1 MDTMENKMK
10 IVFLDCDTL
19 GYDISLEEFKKF
31 GEVIVYGFSSYEET
45 IARLQGAEIVV
56 TNKTVIDKNIIDNS
70 DLKLICVA
78 ATGMNNIDLEYAKKK
93 NIQVKNVKGY
103 STHSVTQL
111 TFSFVLNFVQ
121 EFEYYTK
128 YTNEREWEK
137 SKIFVNLDKPFYE
150 LKDKNWGII
159 GLGEIGNNVA
169 KIATAFGSKVS
180 YFSTSGNNNCS
191 DYERIGLEEIL
202 KKSDIITIHAP
213 LTEFTKNLIGRKELE
228 MLKNK
233 AILVN
238 VGRGGIV
245 NENDLAEVLDE
256 KEIYVGL
263 DVVEVE
269 PIASNNPL
277 NFIKNKYRLKMTP
290 HIGWASIE
298 ARNELTKGIINNIKT
313 FVL

>member
-1 MDTMENKMK
+1 MENKMK

-19 GYDISLEEFKKF
+19 GYDISLDEFNKF
-31 GEVIVYGFSSYEET
+31 GDVVVYGFSSYEET
-45 IARLQGAEIVV
+45 ISRISGADIVV

-103 STHSVTQL
+103 STNSVTQL

-128 YTNEREWEK
+128 YTNDREWEK

-159 GLGEIGNNVA
+159 GLGEIGKNVA

-180 YFSTSGNNNCS
+180 YFSTSGNNNCT
-191 DYERIGLEEIL
+191 DFERIELEEL
-202 KKSDIITIHAP
+202 LQNSDIITIHAP
-213 LTEFTKNLIGRKELE
+213 LTEDTKNLIGRKELE
-228 MLKNK
+228 MLKNG
-233 AILVN
+233 AILIN

-263 DVVEVE
+263 DVVEIE
-269 PIASNNPL
+269 PIKSNNPL
-277 NFIKNKYRLKMTP
+277 NFIKNKNRLKMTP

-298 ARNELTKGIINNIKT
+298 ARNELTKGIINNIKS

>member
-1 MDTMENKMK
+1 MENKMK

-93 NIQVKNVKGY
+93 NIQVKNVKSY

-159 GLGEIGNNVA
+159 GLGEIGKNVA

>member
-1 MDTMENKMK
+1 MENKMK

-159 GLGEIGNNVA
+159 GLGEIGKNVA

>member
-1 MDTMENKMK
+1 MENKMK

-56 TNKTVIDKNIIDNS
+56 TNKTVIDKNIMDNS

-159 GLGEIGNNVA
+159 GLGEIGKNVA

-202 KKSDIITIHAP
+202 KKSDIITIYAP

-228 MLKNK
+228 MLKNG
-233 AILVN
+233 AIMVN

-269 PIASNNPL
+269 PIKSNNPL

>member
-1 MDTMENKMK
+1 MENKMK

-159 GLGEIGNNVA
+159 GLGEIGKNVA

-180 YFSTSGNNNCS
+180 YFSTSGNNNYS